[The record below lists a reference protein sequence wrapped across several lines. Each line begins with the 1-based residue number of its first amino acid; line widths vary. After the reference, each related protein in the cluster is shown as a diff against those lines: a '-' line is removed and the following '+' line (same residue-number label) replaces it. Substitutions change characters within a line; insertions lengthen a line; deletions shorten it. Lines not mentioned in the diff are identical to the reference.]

1 MWIMMIEIPAILI
14 YKKKIKGFG
23 SVEELISSTSSKTL
37 YLYDY
42 DSFLGK
48 EFNFKY
54 YSDLGD
60 IYKLWVEANL
70 KKIRDLVDILVAGG
84 EIVVLDPKSK
94 FYRKN
99 DDILKYTDQVAI
111 RLDDSVN
118 LKKYKS
124 FGGKY
129 VIYNKDLEDKELE
142 VTKPVF
148 LRGVIYDREI

>member
-1 MWIMMIEIPAILI
+1 MMMIEIPAILI
-14 YKKKIKGFG
+14 YKRKIKGFG

-54 YSDLGD
+54 YTDLGD
-60 IYKLWVEANL
+60 IYKLWIEANL
-70 KKIRDLVDILVAGG
+70 KKIRDLVDLLVAGG

-99 DDILKYTDQVAI
+99 DEILKYTDQVAI
-111 RLDDSVN
+111 KLDDSVE
-118 LKKYKS
+118 LKKYKLS
-124 FGGKY
+124 GGKY
-129 VIYNKDLEDKELE
+129 IIYNKDLDDRELE
-142 VTKPVF
+142 VAKPVF
-148 LRGVIYDREI
+148 LRGVIYDRAV

>member
-1 MWIMMIEIPAILI
+1 MIEIPAILI
-14 YKKKIKGFG
+14 YKKKIKGFE

-60 IYKLWVEANL
+60 IYKLWIEANL

-99 DDILKYTDQVAI
+99 DEILKYTDQVAI
-111 RLDDSVN
+111 KLDDSVD
-118 LKKYKS
+118 LKKYKLS
-124 FGGKY
+124 GGKY
-129 VIYNKDLEDKELE
+129 VIYNKDLDDRELE

-148 LRGVIYDREI
+148 LRGVAYDREV

>member
-1 MWIMMIEIPAILI
+1 
-14 YKKKIKGFG
+14 
-23 SVEELISSTSSKTL
+23 SKTL

-60 IYKLWVEANL
+60 IYKLWIEANL
-70 KKIRDLVDILVAGG
+70 KKIRDLIDILVAGG

-99 DDILKYTDQVAI
+99 DEILKYTDQVAI
-111 RLDDSVN
+111 KLDDSVD
-118 LKKYKS
+118 LKKYKL

-129 VIYNKDLEDKELE
+129 VIYNKDLEDRELE

-148 LRGVIYDREI
+148 LRGVIYDREV